1 VRDDIN
7 AKMEPTMRRLDKLQ
21 LREALQDSREYTKR
35 LLDDLDE
42 TRWHVPYLPI
52 INPPLWEFGHVAWFM
67 EHWCLRRRRR
77 GAAAASVLPHAD
89 RWYDSSRVAHATRWT
104 LDLPDR
110 AATQRYAADTLA
122 RTLGALQ
129 RAGEGDDDLYFFH
142 LALYHED
149 MHGEA
154 FAYTRHT
161 LGYAAPDS
169 MPLAFPRVATG
180 GDVQLAGGDFE
191 MGAPR
196 PAAGGG
202 FVFDNEKW
210 AHVRTVAPY
219 AIARAVVTNG
229 EFEQFVEARGYDKP
243 ALWSDAGRSWLKRT
257 GRRAPR
263 DWHHETDGWRAR
275 HFDRWSPLDRDAPLV
290 HVTAF
295 EAEAY
300 CQWAGRR
307 LPTEAEW
314 EYAAG
319 RGAIAWGGSVWE
331 WTASA
336 FAPYAGFAP
345 DPYEDYSAPWFHTH
359 RCVRGGSI
367 ATRARMHHARY
378 RNFYMPDR
386 DDVFVGFRTCA
397 R

>member
-1 VRDDIN
+1 
-7 AKMEPTMRRLDKLQ
+7 
-21 LREALQDSREYTKR
+21 
-35 LLDDLDE
+35 
-42 TRWHVPYLPI
+42 VPYLPI

-67 EHWCLRRRRR
+67 EHWCLRRRSR
-77 GAAAASVLPHAD
+77 GGAAASVLPHAD

-122 RTLGALQ
+122 RTLDALQ
-129 RAGEGDDDLYFFH
+129 RSGEGDDDLYFFH

-210 AHVRTVAPY
+210 AHARTVAPY
-219 AIARAVVTNG
+219 AIAREVVSNG

-386 DDVFVGFRTCA
+386 DDVFIGFRTCA